1 MTLVDHFIFLFGGAP
16 ETSNIR
22 NNDLY
27 RLDLTTLA
35 SDIPEAS
42 WDLIVS
48 KSVIPPARG
57 GHSAVTYGSKLI
69 M

>member
-1 MTLVDHFIFLFGGAP
+1 MTLVDHFIFVFGGAP
-16 ETSNIR
+16 EGSNVR
-22 NNDLY
+22 NRDLY

-42 WDLIVS
+42 WDLIES
-48 KSVIPPARG
+48 KGSIPPARG
-57 GHSAVTYGSKLI
+57 GHSAATYGSKLL